1 MFRVIGRR
9 RFAWEVTRDVK
20 PTKVVRFRR
29 VIQWAT
35 AAVTIAVGWR
45 FSLWVSAHLMGRSP
59 TVSRPA
65 GVEGFLPIDAMLAL
79 RHWLTSHVIDPVHP
93 AGLAIFMGICIMSL
107 VVARSFCSHMC
118 PVGLLSELA
127 GRLGIRLT
135 GRSLRVPR
143 WLDVPL
149 RSIRFLLLGFFVW
162 AVWFAMTP
170 HQVEA
175 FLNSPYARVVDVK
188 MWLFFARPSSTTVAV
203 LGVLLVGSVFVRD
216 LWCRYLC
223 PYGALLGML
232 GRFAPFKVT
241 RVADL
246 CTDCRACTRAC
257 PAQLVVH
264 SLDRVA
270 SIECTACQDCVA
282 ACPVS
287 GCLAVSPPRGAG
299 RQWWL
304 QPARAMV
311 LAVGLYVAVIGV
323 FRVTG
328 HWHTSVTEAEYQR
341 RLDEI
346 NSPLYTHVG
355 GMVMQE
361 EDPGTTPGTESSRR
375 VERSPAK
382 PAVSH

>member
-1 MFRVIGRR
+1 MEVPRAVRPPEVFRV
-9 RFAWEVTRDVK
+9 
-20 PTKVVRFRR
+20 RR
-29 VIQWAT
+29 VMQWAT
-35 AAVTIAVGWR
+35 AAVVIVIGWR
-45 FSLWVSAHLMGRSP
+45 FTLWVSAHLAGRNPS
-59 TVSRPA
+59 VSRPA

-79 RHWLTSHVIDPVHP
+79 RHWLTSRVIDPVHP

-135 GRSLRVPR
+135 GRSLKLPS

-175 FLNSPYARVVDVK
+175 FLNSPYARVVDAK
-188 MWLFFARPSSTTVAV
+188 MWLFFAHPSRTTIAV

-223 PYGALLGML
+223 PYGALLGLL
-232 GRFAPFKVT
+232 GRLAPFKVN
-241 RVADL
+241 RDNKF

-257 PAQLVVH
+257 PAQLAVH
-264 SLDRVA
+264 SLNRVA

-282 ACPVS
+282 ACPVP
-287 GCLAVSPPRGAG
+287 GCLAVGPPRGVG
-299 RQWWL
+299 RTKWL
-304 QPARAMV
+304 RPARAMV
-311 LAVGLYVAVIGV
+311 LAGGLYLAVIGV
-323 FRVTG
+323 FWMTG
-328 HWHTSVTEAEYQR
+328 HWQTSVTETEYQR
-341 RLDEI
+341 RLREIDE
-346 NSPLYTHVG
+346 PLYTHVG
-355 GMVMQE
+355 GMTMQE
-361 EDPGTTPGTESSRR
+361 EDGGATAGAKSSPR
-375 VERSPAK
+375 VGGRPAEL
-382 PAVSH
+382 AVSH